1 MLNSLIG
8 FVCGILVALLG
19 AVMVRNILVPR
30 RLLKLF
36 SDIPK
41 TMRFDLATPHSMR
54 NMVALAEPPL
64 APWFDETKARPMLD
78 ALRDRLPEL
87 RPTKPPIWQRPGISS
102 RPAIVHPTA
111 PPPKGSKLPGEFEPL
126 DAVLLTWP
134 WHYPSRWKPHIEFAK
149 AIADAG
155 VRVLLM
161 SDERQDVQELYRHL
175 TKAGL
180 SPETVEI
187 LEAPIDDVWIRDYG
201 PTFVQGPDGQAVL
214 VANPYAP
221 AEHPYRKGDNCAALA
236 IGAALEL
243 PVYRLP
249 LLIEGG
255 NLVSDGRGL
264 MITSTATLDRN
275 PEVSRA
281 DVAAIFQHYF
291 GSDRT
296 EFIEALPAEVT
307 GHADMTIRFVDEA
320 TVVIASA
327 PAGHR
332 WSRYFDDVAS
342 QIAQIQRSSGEPYT
356 VHRLPIAVSKSYP
369 TAFWSYVNCL
379 QVNGTTIVPIF
390 GEPTDDIALEF
401 FRSLGKGSVVG
412 INFSDFLVGSVHC
425 QSKEI
430 FRGAL
435 GAPGR
440 IEESKP

>member
-1 MLNSLIG
+1 MLNSFIG
-8 FVCGILVALLG
+8 FVGGILF
-19 AVMVRNILVPR
+19 AVLVVLFLRNILVPR

-36 SDIPK
+36 SNIPK

-64 APWFDETKARPMLD
+64 APWFDEAKARPMLD
-78 ALRDRLPEL
+78 MLRKHLPE
-87 RPTKPPIWQRPGISS
+87 RPPTKPPIWQRHGVSS
-102 RPAIVHPTA
+102 RPVIVHPTA

-126 DAVLLTWP
+126 DAVLLNWP
-134 WHYPSRWKPHIEFAK
+134 WHYPSRWKPHSDFAR

-155 VRVLLM
+155 ARVLLM
-161 SDERQDVQELYRHL
+161 SDERQDVQELYRYL
-175 TKAGL
+175 ATAGL
-180 SPETVEI
+180 SSEAVEI
-187 LEAPIDDVWIRDYG
+187 LEAPVDDVWIRDYG
-201 PTFVQGPDGQAVL
+201 PTFVKGPDGAAVI
-214 VANPYAP
+214 VANPYVP

-275 PEVSRA
+275 PELSRA

-291 GSDRT
+291 GSERT

-307 GHADMTIRFVDEA
+307 GHADMTLRFVDET
-320 TVVIASA
+320 TVVVASA
-327 PAGHR
+327 PPGHR
-332 WSRYFDDVAS
+332 WARYFDDVAS
-342 QIAQIQRSSGEPYT
+342 QIAQIRRSSGEPFT
-356 VHRLPIAVSKSYP
+356 VHRLPIAVSKLYA

-390 GEPTDDIALEF
+390 GQPTDDAALEF
-401 FRSLGKGSVVG
+401 FRGLGRGNVVG
-412 INFSDFLVGSVHC
+412 INFSDFLVGSAHC

-435 GAPGR
+435 GALSHFG
-440 IEESKP
+440 ESKP